1 MKEDTNKN
9 EDKIRVQNE
18 KKLGVFL
25 KKLRTERKLSLRD
38 VGEKADMNFPYLSH
52 LETHNR
58 EKAKLPSVDILN
70 KLFTVYKLNLEE
82 KVEFLEIYFNLIMPE
97 IYIKNLT
104 TDKIKDII
112 KILES

>member
-1 MKEDTNKN
+1 MKENKA
-9 EDKIRVQNE
+9 EKRREQYE

-25 KKLRTERKLSLRD
+25 KRLRAERKLSLRD
-38 VGEKADMNFPYLSH
+38 VGEKADMNFTYLSH

-58 EKAKLPSVDILN
+58 DKAKLPSVEILN
-70 KLFTVYKLNLEE
+70 KIFAVYKLDLKER
-82 KVEFLEIYFNLIMPE
+82 VEFLEIYFNLVIPE
-97 IYIKNLT
+97 IYINNLT